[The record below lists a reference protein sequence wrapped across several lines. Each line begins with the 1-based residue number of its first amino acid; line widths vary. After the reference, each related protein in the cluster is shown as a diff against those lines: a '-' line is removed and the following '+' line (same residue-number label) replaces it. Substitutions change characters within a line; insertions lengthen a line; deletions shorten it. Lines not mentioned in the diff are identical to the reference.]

1 MRRITIEL
9 REQSTGSWTWG
20 IRVRSSFPGD
30 LLVRAAGLGR
40 SHGRVARPK
49 DEDEATTV
57 EAAVYVAALAVMD
70 LYNDIENHPALYG
83 PEEPDPGESYIP
95 GDAVADALLAKID
108 IAEARRYV
116 ADGLE
121 QP

>member
-9 REQSTGSWTWG
+9 KEQTSGNWTWG
-20 IRVRSSFPGD
+20 IRVRSSIPGD
-30 LLVRAAGLGR
+30 LLVRAAALGR
-40 SHGRVARPK
+40 SHGRVSLPK
-49 DEDEATTV
+49 YEDEATTV

-70 LYNDIENHPALYG
+70 LYNDIDNHPALYA

-95 GDAVADALLAKID
+95 GDAVTDALLAKIE
-108 IAEARRYV
+108 IAEARKYV
-116 ADGLE
+116 ADGLD